1 MIYTRKTNFSYPI
14 FMNVSNDYCKAE
26 FDFDVNLTDNS
37 EEYIFYIEYKISSKF
52 LNNLLKRGLAKIYLI
67 VKSRDNQ
74 YHELGDNKTVVIK
87 KNRLSLEKSKTVL
100 QLMIQADEK
109 IPFAENTELNEFYS
123 EYKDQI
129 FVEPGMALGFS
140 DIITFDGSQRKPF
153 ELFER
158 KLDPDIKGN
167 IEIQLTDETIV
178 IVYRNEETR
187 FYDFGR
193 SKELNAAYLYIG
205 LQKALVQFISNYI
218 SKEASME
225 EGVRLDM
232 IAGNTV
238 NALDFKLYNLMV
250 AKNIEEVSLNNMDEV
265 IYLITNNMMDNFVST
280 VRGMYNGN

>member
-37 EEYIFYIEYKISSKF
+37 EEYIFNIEYKISSKF
-52 LNNLLKRGLAKIYLI
+52 LNNLLERGLAKIYLI

>member
-1 MIYTRKTNFSYPI
+1 
-14 FMNVSNDYCKAE
+14 MNVSNDYCKAE

-37 EEYIFYIEYKISSKF
+37 EEYIFNIEYKISSKF
-52 LNNLLKRGLAKIYLI
+52 LNNLLERGLAKIYLI

-238 NALDFKLYNLMV
+238 NALDYKLYNLMV

-265 IYLITNNMMDNFVST
+265 IYLITNNMMDNYVST

>member
-1 MIYTRKTNFSYPI
+1 MIYTRKTKFSYPI
-14 FMNVSNDYCKAE
+14 FMNVSNDYRKAE
-26 FDFDVNLTDNS
+26 FEFDVNLADNS
-37 EEYIFYIEYKISSKF
+37 EEYVFNIEYKISSNF
-52 LNNLLKRGLAKIYLI
+52 LNNLLAQRMAKIYLI

-74 YHELGDNKTVVIK
+74 YHELSDNGTVLIK

-100 QLMIQADEK
+100 QLMIQADER
-109 IPFAENTELNEFYS
+109 ISFAENSELNEFYN
-123 EYKDQI
+123 EYKDKI

-140 DIITFDGSQRKPF
+140 DIITFDGSQKKPF
-153 ELFER
+153 DLFER

-193 SKELNAAYLYIG
+193 SKELNTAYLYIG

-218 SKEASME
+218 GRDERME
-225 EGVRLDM
+225 EGVHLDM
-232 IAGNTV
+232 VAGNTV
-238 NALDFKLYNLMV
+238 NALDSKLYNLMV
-250 AKNIEEVSLNNMDEV
+250 AKGIDEVSLNNMDEV
-265 IYLITNNMMDNFVST
+265 IYLITNNMMENYVSV